1 MTQDFET
8 MMKSLES
15 IVNQLDSEQ
24 VSLEQS
30 IELYE
35 KGVKLSAECEQVLK
49 AAEEK
54 INKLKKNEDSNNEW
68 YEYFV
73 V

>member
-54 INKLKKNEDSNNEW
+54 INQLKKNEDSNNE
-68 YEYFV
+68 
-73 V
+73 

>member
-54 INKLKKNEDSNNEW
+54 INKLKKNEDSNNE
-68 YEYFV
+68 
-73 V
+73 